1 MSELRQLL
9 DLPREVKKSDFVVRL
24 TEGVAHPEDI
34 VRTYAVTADILHNL
48 DRALGYVQAAI
59 RDQHSEAAY
68 VHGSF
73 GSGKSHF
80 MAVLSLM
87 LANEPAVWAEPAF
100 HDLRVQH
107 EWIKDRRILR
117 LHFHMVG
124 ARTSEEKI
132 FFAYLDHVRAHHP
145 DAPLP
150 GLFED
155 EGLFDNADKLRR
167 SLGDEA
173 FFAELNGGTAAKKG
187 WGKLKT
193 QAVWDADAFDRAR
206 HSTDREERERL
217 FSALVRSH
225 FPAFAEGRSSLV
237 GLDIGLGRMARH
249 AARLGYDAVVLFLD
263 ELILWLASRA
273 SDKDWL
279 AMEVQKL
286 AKLVEAQDQRRDIPL
301 VSFIARQR
309 DIGEMVGDRLTG
321 VDMQTVRDSLRWWE
335 GRFNTIKLEDRNLPT
350 VVEKR
355 VVRPRDAAARQRLD
369 QAFETMRRSLG
380 QQAWGTLLGDLG
392 DEKAFRQVY
401 PFSPVLI
408 EALVALSHYLQRERT
423 ALKVLV
429 ELLVEHMDDFALGKV
444 VPAGDLFDVLAGGE
458 EPMDG
463 HMRELFARA
472 RRLYETELLPRI
484 QAENGTG
491 TRARCQRLRDDHPVH
506 LGCSSCSESRCRADN
521 RLIKTLL
528 LAALVPELPILRG
541 LTVSRLVQLNHG
553 TLRSPIPGTETSMA
567 AERLRAWSSEIGKLR
582 VEGEQDARVYV
593 VLEGVDV
600 RPIIAGASGYDT
612 PGARRRLLREIL
624 FEALDVPPG
633 DGAVTVYKLAGWRG
647 TRRQGAIRYGNVREM
662 DDAALRVPEGAAFQI
677 VIDYPFDEPGHRPE
691 EDERRIAAFV
701 DGQRAETV
709 VWLPNFFGERV
720 SRDLGE
726 LAVIGRILEDTMN
739 AHLANLRPDDQRR
752 ARDELEH
759 LHSQKRQRV
768 RRAIEAVYGLRR
780 ADEGEI
786 DPAHQVDR
794 HVHVLWPGWEIRG
807 VTESVLARAVEKAAQ
822 ELLDRRFPRHPYFRA
837 NVTPARVRGALE
849 RFEKLC
855 ESDGQRMAINR
866 QEQGDWDV
874 LEALGIVEV
883 TEAWAALRHE
893 WVQDIERALRQDGIE
908 KTPTAAQL
916 RARLDPGGQRGLLA
930 EIADLEVIAYALA
943 VRREPMHGGVPVREV
958 VPGKLG
964 DDVELVQTP
973 LPAEKPW
980 QDAIDRAGL
989 LFGVSLGGRAR
1000 SARNLRGL
1008 FDALAAARAR
1018 AMGDRAGEV
1027 ARLLGRW
1034 GALLAPEAPRLVTA
1048 ERAAALL
1055 DALDVRDA
1063 VALAE
1068 ALGGFDPAPSS
1079 WPALARH
1086 VMRAGQV
1093 ARTLDDDVLLGVF
1106 EALAGRARAGGGPD
1120 PAAGDGGAE
1129 DDAGRLLARARAV
1142 LSADELNQALAE
1154 ELRGIGVAAQ
1164 RLLRAVT
1171 DPGPDRGPDADPG
1184 PGPVDIVAS
1193 GEGAGLDDLDAARAA
1208 IARALDA
1215 AGPGARLEF
1224 SWRIVERS

>member
-1 MSELRQLL
+1 MSELRELL

-24 TEGVAHPEDI
+24 TEGVAHPAEI
-34 VRTYAVTADILHNL
+34 VQSYAVTPDILHNL
-48 DRALGYVQAAI
+48 DRALGLVQAAM

-100 HDLRVQH
+100 HALRVKH
-107 EWIKDRRILR
+107 EWIKERRVLR

-132 FFAYLDHVRAHHP
+132 FPAYLDYVRTHHP

-150 GLFED
+150 ALFED
-155 EGLFDNADKLRR
+155 EGLFDNAEKLRQA
-167 SLGDEA
+167 LGDEA
-173 FFAELNGGTAAKKG
+173 FFAGLDGAASARKG
-187 WGKLKT
+187 WGKLPA
-193 QAVWDADAFDRAR
+193 QAVWDAAAFERAR

-237 GLDIGLGRMARH
+237 SLDIGLGRMTRH
-249 AARLGYDAVVLFLD
+249 AARLGYHAVVLFLD
-263 ELILWLASRA
+263 ELILWLASLA
-273 SDKDWL
+273 SNQDWL
-279 AMEVQKL
+279 AMEIQKL
-286 AKLVEAQDQRRDIPL
+286 AKLVEAQDERRDIPL

-309 DIGEMVGDRLTG
+309 DIGEMVGDRLVG
-321 VDMQTVRDSLRWWE
+321 MDMQNVRDSLRWWE

-369 QAFETMRRSLG
+369 QAFETMRRTLG
-380 QQAWGTLLGDLG
+380 PQAWGTLLGELG
-392 DEKAFRQVY
+392 DEKGFRQVY
-401 PFSPVLI
+401 PFSPALI

-429 ELLVEHMDDFALGKV
+429 ELLVEHMEDFALGKV

-463 HMRELFARA
+463 HMRELFGAA
-472 RRLYETELLPRI
+472 RRLYHTELLPRI
-484 QAENGTG
+484 QAENRTG
-491 TRARCQRLRDDHPVH
+491 TRERCQRMRDGHPVY
-506 LGCSSCSESRCRADN
+506 LGCSNCAESRCRADN

-582 VEGEQDARVYV
+582 VEGENDPRVYV

-600 RPIIAGASGYDT
+600 RPIIGSASGYDT
-612 PGARRRLLREIL
+612 PGARRKLLREIL
-624 FEALDVPPG
+624 FEAMDVPPG
-633 DGAVTVYKLAGWRG
+633 DGAVLPYKLSSWRG

-662 DDAALRVPEGAAFQI
+662 DDAALRVPENAEFQV

-691 EDERRIAAFV
+691 EDERRVAEFV
-701 DGQRAETV
+701 AGQRAATV

-726 LAVIGRILEDTMN
+726 LAVIGRILDDPM
-739 AHLANLRPDDQRR
+739 AMHLANLRPDDQRR

-759 LHSQKRQRV
+759 LLSQKRQRV
-768 RRAIEAVYGLRR
+768 RRAIEAAYGLRKPE
-780 ADEGEI
+780 EGEI
-786 DPAHQVDR
+786 DTAYQVDR

-822 ELLDRRFPRHPYFRA
+822 ELLDRRYPRHPYFGST
-837 NVTPARVRGALE
+837 VTGPRVRGALE
-849 RFEKLC
+849 RMEKLC
-855 ESDGQRMAINR
+855 ESEAQRLPITR
-866 QEQGDWDV
+866 QERGDWEV

-883 TEAWAALRHE
+883 TEAWAALRAE
-893 WVQDIERALRQDGIE
+893 WKQDIDRALRQDGIE
-908 KTPTAAQL
+908 QAPTAAQL
-916 RARLDPGGQRGLLA
+916 RKRLDPGGQRGLLA
-930 EIADLEVIAYALA
+930 EVADLEVMAYALA
-943 VRREPMHGGVPVREV
+943 ARRELVHGGVPVRDAA
-958 VPGKLG
+958 PGKLD

-980 QDAIDRAGL
+980 QDAIDRAGTI
-989 LFGVSLGGRAR
+989 FGVSLGGRAR
-1000 SARNLRGL
+1000 SARNLRAL
-1008 FDALAAARAR
+1008 FEKVTAARQKAVT
-1018 AMGDRAGEV
+1018 DRAADIAG
-1027 ARLLGRW
+1027 LLGRW
-1034 GALLAPEAPRLVTA
+1034 GALLAPDAPRLRTA
-1048 ERAAALL
+1048 QRAAALL
-1055 DALDVRDA
+1055 DALHTRDA

-1068 ALGGFDPAPSS
+1068 ALGRFEPAPSS

-1086 VMRAGQV
+1086 VERAGRM
-1093 ARTLDDDVLLGVF
+1093 ARALEDDVLLGVF
-1106 EALAGRARAGGGPD
+1106 EALAGRTH
-1120 PAAGDGGAE
+1120 GA
-1129 DDAGRLLARARAV
+1129 DSDAGQLLSRARAV
-1142 LSADELNQALAE
+1142 LAADELNQDLAE

-1164 RLLRAVT
+1164 RLLHAPGTGT
-1171 DPGPDRGPDADPG
+1171 DTDTDTDTGLGTDGDDRDTGVG
-1184 PGPVDIVAS
+1184 IVAS
-1193 GEGAGLDDLDAARAA
+1193 GEGVGLEKLDAARDEM
-1208 IARALDA
+1208 ARALET

-1224 SWRIVERS
+1224 SWRVIER